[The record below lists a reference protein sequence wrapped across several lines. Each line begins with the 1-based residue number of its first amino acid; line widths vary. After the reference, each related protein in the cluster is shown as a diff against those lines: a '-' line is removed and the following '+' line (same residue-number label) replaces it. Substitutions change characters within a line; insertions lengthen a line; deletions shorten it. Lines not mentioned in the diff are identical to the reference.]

1 MAEASRHFPSPPHY
15 LAFKCALCPHV
26 SKCALQGGAVVCKC
40 PAPFKRL
47 INNRCSSDDYPNSD
61 YLDPHNAA
69 RAAVGAVPLEWDD
82 AVASTSAPLLLFPTP
97 TIRAWSHGGGR
108 GAEPLTSLS
117 PLLSPSPPSSLPSPP
132 VAERAQ
138 AWADTLRDDYNCGL
152 EHGGMGEMAERAQAW
167 ADTLRDDYN
176 CGLEHGGMGEG
187 EGQNLSGA
195 GPAGWASNSDAV
207 QWWVGEGKWYK
218 RPPAVFPAGC
228 IGGDWGRCGHYT
240 QVIWNNSRQ
249 VGCGKASCGE
259 DGDVWA
265 CNYYP
270 AGNFVG
276 EIPYV
281 QDPCFRALCPSTS
294 TCAAV
299 NGKPVCLCP
308 RGQVLVN
315 GSKCQA
321 DPCKG
326 AAPCPGDFVCDGTS
340 GAAKC
345 VCPKGTVQI
354 APNTCQAPSCKGVKC
369 PASARCRADSNG
381 IPFCA
386 CPASQSL
393 VNGACTKAG
402 PRTVTTSIVL
412 FSRPSF
418 AGTPIVLRGP
428 TPDTDDAT
436 GCVNIP
442 SPMAGT
448 VGSLKILWD
457 APDGAKGTRVACG
470 LMWFW
475 SDADCYGDASGWDRP
490 DNNVTIAKATDDGAA
505 VVRAIS
511 CGTSLSDSDWLTN
524 SSFSAKLLPAAEV
537 ARRAAVEAAA
547 RRAAEGRREWFDG
560 DEGNEG
566 SEGEGE
572 EEEEG
577 EEG

>member
-1 MAEASRHFPSPPHY
+1 MSCS
-15 LAFKCALCPHV
+15 
-26 SKCALQGGAVVCKC
+26 Q
-40 PAPFKRL
+40 RL
-47 INNRCSSDDYPNSD
+47 INNRCSSADYPNSD

-69 RAAVGAVPLEWDD
+69 RAAVGAVPIEWD
-82 AVASTSAPLLLFPTP
+82 
-97 TIRAWSHGGGR
+97 
-108 GAEPLTSLS
+108 GA
-117 PLLSPSPPSSLPSPP
+117 

-138 AWADTLRDDYNCGL
+138 AWADTLASDYNCGL
-152 EHGGMGEMAERAQAW
+152 EHGGMGEVAERAQAW

-195 GPAGWASNSDAV
+195 GPAGWALNSDAV
-207 QWWVGEGKWYK
+207 QWWVGEGKSYN
-218 RPPAVFPAGC
+218 R
-228 IGGDWGRCGHYT
+228 ISGDWGSCGHYS
-240 QVIWNNSRQ
+240 QVVWNDSRK
-249 VGCGKASCGE
+249 VGCGKAACGG
-259 DGDVWA
+259 DADVWA

-276 EIPYV
+276 ERPYV
-281 QDPCFRALCPSTS
+281 ENPCFRALCPSTS
-294 TCAAV
+294 TCAAA

-315 GSKCQA
+315 GRTCQA

-326 AAPCPGDFVCDGTS
+326 AARCPGDFVCDGTS

-345 VCPKGTVQI
+345 VCPTGTVQI
-354 APNTCQAPSCKGVKC
+354 APNTCQAPSCKRVKC

-402 PRTVTTSIVL
+402 PPTVTTSIVL

-428 TPDTDDAT
+428 TPDTDDPT

-442 SPMAGT
+442 SPMAGA

-457 APDGAKGTRVACG
+457 APDGAKGARVACG

-475 SDADCYGDASGWDRP
+475 SDADCYGGASGWDRP
-490 DNNVTIAKATDDGAA
+490 DNNVTIAK
-505 VVRAIS
+505 
-511 CGTSLSDSDWLTN
+511 
-524 SSFSAKLLPAAEV
+524 
-537 ARRAAVEAAA
+537 
-547 RRAAEGRREWFDG
+547 
-560 DEGNEG
+560 
-566 SEGEGE
+566 
-572 EEEEG
+572 
-577 EEG
+577 